1 MLAGRLCIRVFVISR
16 NRKKT
21 GISVSGIFQI
31 QQFPKKSSS
40 LIADSLNSK
49 TVSPIFSTKQKKYY
63 LNRGKVF
70 ISCPKQK
77 MNNFALVVKYN
88 QVEEKQ
94 VIAQV
99 VTGDLNTFEM
109 VFRDYYKPLVRYGNT
124 FLKDT
129 DETEDV
135 VQQVFVSLWEKRTQL
150 DIHTSIRAVLYKS
163 VQNACLNKIKHLKV
177 RSAYAEDWKATQSE
191 MQTSDSVQAKELNE
205 QIQLAIEGMPEQ
217 CGRIFKMSRF
227 EQLRYQEIADQLG
240 LSVKTVENQMGKA
253 LKIVRE
259 ELKDYLPLLILLFSQ
274 TL

>member
-1 MLAGRLCIRVFVISR
+1 MM
-16 NRKKT
+16 T
-21 GISVSGIFQI
+21 
-31 QQFPKKSSS
+31 
-40 LIADSLNSK
+40 
-49 TVSPIFSTKQKKYY
+49 
-63 LNRGKVF
+63 
-70 ISCPKQK
+70 
-77 MNNFALVVKYN
+77 
-88 QVEEKQ
+88 
-94 VIAQV
+94 QV

-124 FLKDT
+124 FLKDS
-129 DETEDV
+129 DETEDI

-177 RSAYAEDWKATQSE
+177 RSVYAEDWKATQQVE
-191 MQTSDSVQAKELNE
+191 ETSDSVQVNELNDR
-205 QIQLAIEGMPEQ
+205 IHLAINSMPEQ

-227 EQLRYQEIADQLG
+227 EQLRYQEIADELG

-259 ELKDYLPLLILLFSQ
+259 ELKDYLPLLILFFIQ

>member
-1 MLAGRLCIRVFVISR
+1 
-16 NRKKT
+16 
-21 GISVSGIFQI
+21 
-31 QQFPKKSSS
+31 
-40 LIADSLNSK
+40 
-49 TVSPIFSTKQKKYY
+49 
-63 LNRGKVF
+63 
-70 ISCPKQK
+70 
-77 MNNFALVVKYN
+77 
-88 QVEEKQ
+88 
-94 VIAQV
+94 
-99 VTGDLNTFEM
+99 M

-124 FLKDT
+124 FLKDS
-129 DETEDV
+129 DETEDI

-177 RSAYAEDWKATQSE
+177 RSTYVEDIKAMNVSE
-191 MQTSDSVQAKELNE
+191 DSSDPVLANELQE
-205 QIQLAIEGMPEQ
+205 RIQLAMESMPEQ

-259 ELKDYLPLLILLFSQ
+259 ELKDYLPLLILFFIQ

>member
-1 MLAGRLCIRVFVISR
+1 MM
-16 NRKKT
+16 T
-21 GISVSGIFQI
+21 
-31 QQFPKKSSS
+31 
-40 LIADSLNSK
+40 
-49 TVSPIFSTKQKKYY
+49 
-63 LNRGKVF
+63 
-70 ISCPKQK
+70 
-77 MNNFALVVKYN
+77 
-88 QVEEKQ
+88 
-94 VIAQV
+94 QV

-124 FLKDT
+124 FLKDS
-129 DETEDV
+129 DETEDI

-177 RSAYAEDWKATQSE
+177 RSVYAEDWKATQQME
-191 MQTSDSVQAKELNE
+191 ETSDSVQVNELNSR
-205 QIQLAIEGMPEQ
+205 IQMAVESMPEQ

-227 EQLRYQEIADQLG
+227 EQLRYQEIADELG

-259 ELKDYLPLLILLFSQ
+259 ELKDYLPLLILFFIQ

>member
-1 MLAGRLCIRVFVISR
+1 
-16 NRKKT
+16 
-21 GISVSGIFQI
+21 
-31 QQFPKKSSS
+31 
-40 LIADSLNSK
+40 
-49 TVSPIFSTKQKKYY
+49 
-63 LNRGKVF
+63 
-70 ISCPKQK
+70 
-77 MNNFALVVKYN
+77 VKYAE
-88 QVEEKQ
+88 VEEKQ
-94 VIAQV
+94 VMTQV

-124 FLKDT
+124 FLKDS
-129 DETEDV
+129 DETEDI

-177 RSAYAEDWKATQSE
+177 RSVYAEDWKATQQME
-191 MQTSDSVQAKELNE
+191 ETSDSVQVNELNSR
-205 QIQLAIEGMPEQ
+205 IQMAVESMPEQ

-227 EQLRYQEIADQLG
+227 EQLRYQEIADELG

-259 ELKDYLPLLILLFSQ
+259 ELKDYLPLLILFFIQ